1 MTKQQTKDQPL
12 RIKDLAALISEKSN
26 GAYFNYEIHDFLELF
41 SDTIRELTLEGQEVH
56 INNFGVFKP
65 KYTKSRKGFSGLK
78 GGYIDI
84 EGGVSL
90 QFTPSRNFQKSL
102 RKEFFEQKKGEKV

>member
-1 MTKQQTKDQPL
+1 MTKQQTKDHPI

-41 SDTIRELTLEGQEVH
+41 SDTIRELTLEGQEVN
-56 INNFGVFKP
+56 INNFGIFKP

-102 RKEFFEQKKGEKV
+102 RKEFFERKKGK